1 MILRLLRVFFPKPLT
16 EQERRWAT
24 LLAVTVERVR

>member
-1 MILRLLRVFFPKPLT
+1 MILRLWRVFFLKPLT
-16 EQERRWAT
+16 EHERRWAT

>member
-1 MILRLLRVFFPKPLT
+1 MILRLLRAFFPKPLT
-16 EQERRWAT
+16 EHERRWAT

>member
-1 MILRLLRVFFPKPLT
+1 MFIKILKLFFPKPLT
-16 EQERRWAT
+16 EHERRWAT